1 MDKSISANT
10 TITKLIEARKRGVHT
25 VLFVD
30 DLQQWM
36 EPELLQAYKMA
47 GGVFESLNP
56 QWKLSSLQ
64 QFKDKEIFR
73 RHHEKI
79 FVSDNIGIIGSSN
92 IESGYACIWVLIQRL
107 SSGLGCSKT
116 STFTLKT

>member
-10 TITKLIEARKRGVHT
+10 TITKLIDARKRGVHT

-36 EPELLQAYKMA
+36 EPELLEMYRMA
-47 GGVFESLNP
+47 GGVFASLNP
-56 QWKLSSLQ
+56 QWKLSSFTK
-64 QFKDKEIFR
+64 FKNKEIFR

-79 FVSDNIGIIGSSN
+79 FVSDNTGIIGSSN
-92 IESGYACIWVLIQRL
+92 I
-107 SSGLGCSKT
+107 
-116 STFTLKT
+116 